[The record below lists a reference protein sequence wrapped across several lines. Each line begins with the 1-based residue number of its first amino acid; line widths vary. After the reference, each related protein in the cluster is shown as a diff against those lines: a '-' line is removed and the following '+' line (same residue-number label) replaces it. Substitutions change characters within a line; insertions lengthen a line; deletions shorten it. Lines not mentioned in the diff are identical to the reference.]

1 MGTLSPFL
9 GDIVPVFFRESIRL
23 FCKNPFQPAV
33 STLQADLTMKNPSR
47 RMEPAGSIRL
57 FLFFSQKQTNTEAA
71 LSRYFRRT
79 PVGWLLRRHC
89 EASPWEEAP
98 KLVPARVHRLGVF
111 PAHGP
116 GALPAHGPG
125 ALPGERGI
133 RSSGTNVLRTGVFG
147 VE

>member
-1 MGTLSPFL
+1 MN
-9 GDIVPVFFRESIRL
+9 RL
-23 FCKNPFQPAV
+23 FCKNQFRLAT
-33 STLQADLTMKNPSR
+33 SSLQADLTMKNPSR
-47 RMEPAGSIRL
+47 RMEHAVSIRL

-71 LSRYFRRT
+71 SSRHLRRT
-79 PVGWLLRRHC
+79 PVGRLLRRYC

-125 ALPGERGI
+125 ALPGARVFVPHSFLRDECFTDRGVWGRIQHER
-133 RSSGTNVLRTGVFG
+133 RDLCRLSP
-147 VE
+147 